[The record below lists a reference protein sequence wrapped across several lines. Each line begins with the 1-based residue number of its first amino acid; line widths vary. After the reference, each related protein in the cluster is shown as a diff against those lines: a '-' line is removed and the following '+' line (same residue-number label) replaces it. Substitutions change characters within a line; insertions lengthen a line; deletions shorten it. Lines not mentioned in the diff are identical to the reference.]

1 MPQVLE
7 ITSLS
12 VKDGPVWTA
21 LVISACL
28 VRGFCWGHIS
38 LAGSRWEYAGQYQGT
53 RNSYSSAVTPS
64 SDKALQE
71 EHGNLPRAACP
82 LPVLSGWAHS
92 LEICSFSASKPDMWA
107 LGDSNSCWL
116 LWKSPHSPV
125 ALTAW
130 GSQGSVLAGD
140 VQWVFLGQG
149 HILCHWM
156 TQDTPVPFGKDVSFE
171 DIDFK
176 WKKALWPVKYRMP
189 SVACPVHVFW
199 DLSVSPR
206 QPKITSKD
214 GHIPQVRRAARHAP
228 SSCLLN

>member
-149 HILCHWM
+149 HILSLNDTRHTSPIWKRCQLWRHW
-156 TQDTPVPFGKDVSFE
+156 F
-171 DIDFK
+171 
-176 WKKALWPVKYRMP
+176 
-189 SVACPVHVFW
+189 
-199 DLSVSPR
+199 
-206 QPKITSKD
+206 
-214 GHIPQVRRAARHAP
+214 
-228 SSCLLN
+228 